1 MQSRSVILF
10 MDNATVHPESLI
22 GKYSNIKIV
31 FFPNCTTSRL
41 QQLGAGVIKNF
52 KVKYRKK
59 LMHYMLVRTADET
72 ANKIDVIE
80 TIEWI
85 TSVWKKVS
93 KDTIKNYFAKC
104 RGVEQT
110 TSIYDEE
117 NIDDEF
123 RNLFEELS
131 EVLQIEDDI
140 AADQCYNFNHE
151 LCTLSPRKMFD

>member
-1 MQSRSVILF
+1 
-10 MDNATVHPESLI
+10 
-22 GKYSNIKIV
+22 
-31 FFPNCTTSRL
+31 
-41 QQLGAGVIKNF
+41 
-52 KVKYRKK
+52 
-59 LMHYMLVRTADET
+59 MLVRTADET

-85 TSVWKKVS
+85 TSVWKKIS

-110 TSIYDEE
+110 TSIYDKE
-117 NIDDEF
+117 NIDEEF

-140 AADQCYNFNHE
+140 ATDQCYNFNHE